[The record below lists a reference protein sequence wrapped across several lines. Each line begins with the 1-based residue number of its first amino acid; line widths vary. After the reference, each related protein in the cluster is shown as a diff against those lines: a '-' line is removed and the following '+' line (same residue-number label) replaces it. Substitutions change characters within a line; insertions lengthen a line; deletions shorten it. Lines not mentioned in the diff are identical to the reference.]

1 MHCDRKEK
9 AEDNS
14 EQRNFFFFF
23 SFKPLTLVISF
34 REERVFIN
42 VTGKKSFLPKSD
54 FWSKLLI
61 SEMN

>member
-9 AEDNS
+9 AEDNI
-14 EQRNFFFFF
+14 EQQNFFFF
-23 SFKPLTLVISF
+23 SFKPLNLVISF

>member
-9 AEDNS
+9 AEDNI
-14 EQRNFFFFF
+14 EQQNFFF
-23 SFKPLTLVISF
+23 SFKPLNLVISF